1 MDYSPPLT
9 TDEWYTRGHLPR
21 VHLWAPPPAGAL
33 IALEEIAQ
41 SKLKRPFEVTHVFVC
56 PRLLYFE
63 EWRRRF
69 NKEMD
74 VWLLIDPVSSLW
86 PHQSCEPLVF
96 GISFPLRSRKPWKL
110 RRIPQVV
117 DLGRELQEM
126 FKDGSIYFVQILAR
140 PVAVFR
146 TVKGCGAGSV
156 LFPTCLI
163 QQKLQNQ
170 STLMGNH

>member
-1 MDYSPPLT
+1 MGVDYSPPLT
-9 TDEWYTRGHLPR
+9 TDEWYTRGHLPG

-74 VWLLIDPVSSLW
+74 VWLLIDPISSLW

-96 GISFPLRSRKPWKL
+96 GISFPLRSRKPGKL

-126 FKDGSIYFVQILAR
+126 FKDGSIVGPSDIL
-140 PVAVFR
+140 
-146 TVKGCGAGSV
+146 C
-156 LFPTCLI
+156 
-163 QQKLQNQ
+163 KLWRDPWRFFG
-170 STLMGNH
+170 L